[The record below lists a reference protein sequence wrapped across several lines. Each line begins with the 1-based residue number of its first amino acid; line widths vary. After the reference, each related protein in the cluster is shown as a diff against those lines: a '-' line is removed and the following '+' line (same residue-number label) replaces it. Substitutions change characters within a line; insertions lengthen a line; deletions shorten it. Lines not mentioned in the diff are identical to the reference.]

1 MPKLPVT
8 GRGYDGFMAH
18 LERLEVLDE
27 FFLHLEGPNTPMH
40 VGGVTI
46 FEGPPPDYDEVLD
59 MVATRLQMVPR
70 FRRKLATVPLGIG
83 RPVWVDDTHFNI
95 EYHVR
100 HTALPPPGDETK
112 LKRTVG
118 RIMSQQLDRSKPL
131 WEIWFAEGM
140 TRDRFALISKTHH
153 CLIDGISG
161 VDVMSVVLDLEQE
174 PPPIDREPWTPLPEP
189 TSDQLFADAVR
200 ERLTSPT
207 ETFRSVQSAVMD
219 PGGVAG
225 RLVESARA
233 LGSFLSSSFAAPASS
248 LNQAIGPHRRFETV
262 LADLGEFK
270 RIKNAFG
277 ATVNDVVLT
286 VVSGGL
292 RALLQNRGE
301 AIDELELRAMVPVS
315 VRADSERGALGNRV
329 TTMWATLPIYEPD
342 PVERLGV
349 VHESMRDLKSSGQAV
364 GAALLTALGEFA
376 PPTILAQATR
386 LVGRQR
392 AFNLVVTNV
401 PGPQIPL
408 FTLGREMKE
417 VYPVVPLSDNT
428 TIAIALFSYHG
439 TIGFGLVGDYDTSRD
454 IGMLA
459 EGIEKSTAE
468 LLQAA
473 G

>member
-1 MPKLPVT
+1 
-8 GRGYDGFMAH
+8 MAR

-40 VGGVTI
+40 VGGVTV
-46 FEGPPPDYDEVLD
+46 FDGPPPDYDEVLD
-59 MVATRLQMVPR
+59 MVASRLQMVPR
-70 FRRKLATVPLGIG
+70 FRRKLATVPFGIS

-100 HTALPPPGDETK
+100 HTALPPPGDAVQ
-112 LKRTVG
+112 LKRLAG

-131 WEIWFAEGM
+131 WEIWFAEGL
-140 TRDRFALISKTHH
+140 TGDRFALISKTHH

-161 VDVMSVVLDLEQE
+161 VDVMSVVLDLEPE
-174 PPPIDREPWTPLPEP
+174 PAPVEREPWTPLPEP
-189 TSDQLFADAVR
+189 TSDQLFVDALR
-200 ERLTSPT
+200 ERFTSPG
-207 ETFRSVQSAVMD
+207 EVVHSVQGTVMD
-219 PGGVAG
+219 PRGLPGKLIDA
-225 RLVESARA
+225 ARA
-233 LGSFLSSSFAAPASS
+233 LGAFLGSSFAAPASS

-286 VVSGGL
+286 VVAGGL
-292 RALLQNRGE
+292 RTLLENRGE
-301 AIDELELRAMVPVS
+301 AVDELELRAMVPVS

-329 TTMWATLPIYEPD
+329 ATMWATLPIYEPD
-342 PVERLGV
+342 PIERLGI

-364 GAALLTALGEFA
+364 GAQLLTAFGEYA

-386 LVGRQR
+386 VVARQR

-401 PGPQIPL
+401 PGPQTPL

-428 TIAIALFSYHG
+428 TIGIALFSYHG
-439 TIGFGLVGDYDTSRD
+439 TIGFGLTGDYDTTRD
-454 IGMLA
+454 IGVLA

>member
-1 MPKLPVT
+1 MPN
-8 GRGYDGFMAH
+8 

-40 VGGVTI
+40 VGGVAV
-46 FEGPPPDYDEVLD
+46 FEGPPPDYEQVLD
-59 MVATRLQMVPR
+59 MVAGRLQMVPR
-70 FRRKLATVPLGIG
+70 FRRKLATVPFGLG

-100 HTALPPPGDETK
+100 HTALPPPGDDAK
-112 LKRTVG
+112 LKRLVG
-118 RIMSQQLDRSKPL
+118 RTMSQQLDRSKPL
-131 WEIWFAEGM
+131 WEIWFAEGL
-140 TRDRFALISKTHH
+140 TGDRFALISKTHH

-161 VDVMSVVLDLEQE
+161 VDVMSVVLDLQKE
-174 PPPIDREPWTPLPEP
+174 PEAIEREPWSPLPEP
-189 TSDQLFADAVR
+189 TPDQLLADAIR
-200 ERLTSPT
+200 ERLTSPA
-207 ETFRSVQSAVMD
+207 EVLRSLQSAAMD
-219 PGGVAG
+219 PGGLPG
-225 RLVESARA
+225 RLAESARA

-262 LADLGEFK
+262 LADLNEFK

-301 AIDELELRAMVPVS
+301 AVDDLELRAMVPVS
-315 VRADSERGALGNRV
+315 VRADNERGALGNRV
-329 TTMWATLPIYEPD
+329 ATMWATLPVYEPD
-342 PVERLGV
+342 PIERLTV

-364 GAALLTALGEFA
+364 GAQLLTAFGEYT
-376 PPTILAQATR
+376 PPTILAQASR
-386 LVGRQR
+386 LVARQR

-401 PGPQIPL
+401 PGPQMPL
-408 FTLGREMKE
+408 FTMGRQMTE

-428 TIAIALFSYHG
+428 TIGVALFSYSG
-439 TIGFGLVGDYDTSRD
+439 TIGFGLIGDYDTARD
-454 IGMLA
+454 IGVLA

-468 LLQAA
+468 LLQAT

>member
-1 MPKLPVT
+1 
-8 GRGYDGFMAH
+8 MAR
-18 LERLEVLDE
+18 LERLDVLDE

-40 VGGVTI
+40 VGGVTV
-46 FEGPPPDYDEVLD
+46 FDGPPPDYDEVLD
-59 MVATRLQMVPR
+59 MVASRLQMVPR
-70 FRRKLATVPLGIG
+70 FRRKLATVPFGIS

-100 HTALPPPGDETK
+100 HTALPPPGDAAQ
-112 LKRTVG
+112 LKRLAG

-131 WEIWFAEGM
+131 WEIWFAEGL
-140 TRDRFALISKTHH
+140 TGDRFALISKTHH

-161 VDVMSVVLDLEQE
+161 VDVMSVVLDLEPE
-174 PPPIDREPWTPLPEP
+174 PAPVEREPWTPLPEP
-189 TSDQLFADAVR
+189 TSDQLFVDALR
-200 ERLTSPT
+200 ERFTSPG
-207 ETFRSVQSAVMD
+207 EVVHSVQGTVMD
-219 PGGVAG
+219 PRGLPGKLIDA
-225 RLVESARA
+225 ARA
-233 LGSFLSSSFAAPASS
+233 LGAFLGSSFAAPASS

-286 VVSGGL
+286 VVAGGL
-292 RALLQNRGE
+292 RTLLENRGE
-301 AIDELELRAMVPVS
+301 AVDELELRAMVPVS

-329 TTMWATLPIYEPD
+329 ATMWATLPIYEPD
-342 PVERLGV
+342 PIERLGI

-364 GAALLTALGEFA
+364 GAQLLTAFGEYA

-386 LVGRQR
+386 VVARQR

-401 PGPQIPL
+401 PGPQTPL

-428 TIAIALFSYHG
+428 TIGIALFSYHG
-439 TIGFGLVGDYDTSRD
+439 TIGFGLTGDYDTTRD
-454 IGMLA
+454 IGVLA